1 MTVKLSGIF
10 APMITNFR
18 PGSEDL
24 DLEAFGRNAAA
35 HGAAGVGGLVICGST
50 GEAALLSEYERVAVL
65 EQACK
70 SAKAGSTILMGCGG
84 ESTRQTIQRT
94 KDAKTAGAHAALV
107 VAPHYYSNAMHEAA
121 LRTHYTRVADASPL
135 PVVLYNIPKYMHFK
149 LTPTLVAEL
158 SQHPNIIGIKDSSGD
173 LELLGGYLASRGE
186 HFTVLTGNGGQIHP
200 AMKAGA
206 KGGIVAVSI
215 FGAELAVAIHDATVR
230 GDDAA
235 AEALQDRMK
244 PLAVTIVGELGVAG
258 VKAAAELTGL
268 AGGPVRGPLTDL
280 DAAGRA
286 RVRELLVAG
295 GLHVVG

>member
-1 MTVKLSGIF
+1 MTVTLAGIF
-10 APMITNFR
+10 APMITNFHA
-18 PGSEDL
+18 GSEDL
-24 DLEAFGRNAAA
+24 DLESFGRNAAA

-65 EQACK
+65 ETARK
-70 SAKAGSTILMGCGG
+70 SAKSGTTILMGCGG

-94 KDAKTAGAHAALV
+94 KDAKTAGADAALV
-107 VAPHYYSNAMHEAA
+107 VAPHYYSNAMHDAA

-149 LTPTLVAEL
+149 LSPALVAEL
-158 SQHPNIIGIKDSSGD
+158 AQHPNIIGIKDSSGD
-173 LELLGGYLASRGE
+173 LELLGGYLASRGD

-206 KGGIVAVSI
+206 KGGIVAVSV
-215 FGAELAVAIHDATVR
+215 FGGALAVAIYEASLR
-230 GDDAA
+230 GDDSA

-244 PLAVTIVGELGVAG
+244 PMAVTIVGELGVPG
-258 VKAAAELTGL
+258 VKAAAEMVGL
-268 AGGPVRGPLTDL
+268 AGGVVRGPLTDL

-295 GLHVVG
+295 GLTVVS